1 MFFLFGT
8 SYSKYAYIS
17 NPYLYFRHFVTKINI
32 RLSLIVP
39 LCFSS
44 QPRTSS
50 IMCISDDADND
61 QPAEDLC

>member
-1 MFFLFGT
+1 MFFIFFGT
-8 SYSKYAYIS
+8 SYSKYAYLS
-17 NPYLYFRHFVTKINI
+17 NLDLYFRHFVTKINI
-32 RLSLIVP
+32 RLIMP

-44 QPRTSS
+44 QLRTSS